1 MRATKYVFLLSAI
14 AALPSV
20 LAESHS
26 AWRVWTTEDGL
37 AESYTRKV
45 SIGVDGRV
53 ILRHGAVPNASIL
66 DGYSVAQIPE
76 ARTAPDIDWGRLA
89 RIYASRNGELWTVE
103 EGVLKRFSDRRW
115 RTEAVGSPGDY

>member
-20 LAESHS
+20 LAESQS

-37 AESYTRKV
+37 AESYTRRV
-45 SIGVDGRV
+45 SIGADGRV

-66 DGYSVAQIPE
+66 DGYTVVQIPE
-76 ARTAPDIDWGRLA
+76 ARTVADIDWARLA
-89 RIYASRNGELWTVE
+89 RVYTSGKGELWTVE
-103 EGVLKRFSDRRW
+103 EGVL
-115 RTEAVGSPGDY
+115 